1 MKFSVLDALREL
13 TRDSAADAQ
22 LAQALSHLGEHEVAL
37 TVGVG
42 ADAAH
47 AVIVIGANGIEFLGE
62 RADAESL
69 TRLTAN
75 GPAAAWEA
83 VLTGQRSWVASTNAA
98 LGSIR
103 IAGDPVVWAWL
114 TPILSHLFVPRG
126 TVPATATETAER
138 PKPLGAH
145 ADTTTVTGRYVEV
158 RGVQAYYETT
168 SAAGAVAEELPPVL
182 LLHTA
187 GRDGRQWHAV
197 MERLG
202 ATHRLYAPDLPGHGK
217 SWPQNPEPCLSDIE
231 DIADWLLEFM
241 TAVSHERFVVAGTSV
256 GGNLALLLPA
266 LSTRVLGSVAF
277 QGSDH
282 SPTISETALQL
293 MEHPRV
299 SLPFSSMDQALSLVG
314 ERAVPEARAIIEWSI
329 LTLSPPPQRGDLT
342 AYTRTDTRHL
352 MASIGCPVTLVHGDQ
367 DWLATREM
375 VEAAASRIVNAPD
388 VQVVTMPG
396 IGHYPHLE
404 DPDTAAALIEQ
415 MARSV
420 QPG

>member
-1 MKFSVLDALREL
+1 MISSVLVAFRE
-13 TRDSAADAQ
+13 RIRERAADAG
-22 LAQALSHLGEHEVAL
+22 LARALRDLESHEVAFVSG
-37 TVGVG
+37 TG
-42 ADAAH
+42 AGAAH
-47 AVIVIGANGIEFLGE
+47 GVIAIGAHGIEFLREHAG
-62 RADAESL
+62 AEPL
-69 TRLTAN
+69 PQLTAT
-75 GPAAAWEA
+75 GSEAAWEA
-83 VLTGQRSWVASTNAA
+83 LLAGERSWVASTNAA

-114 TPILSHLFVPRG
+114 TPILSRLFAPRATIAVPVG
-126 TVPATATETAER
+126 SIV
-138 PKPLGAH
+138 GAH
-145 ADTTTVTGRYVEV
+145 ADTSTVTGRYVEV
-158 RGVQAYYETT
+158 RGVQAYYEATVVANP
-168 SAAGAVAEELPPVL
+168 AADEVPPVL

-202 ATHRLYAPDLPGHGK
+202 ASHRLYAPDLPGHGK
-217 SWPQNPEPCLSDIE
+217 SWPQHPEPCLSDIE
-231 DIADWLLEFM
+231 EIARWLLEFM
-241 TAVSHERFVVAGTSV
+241 TAVGHERFVVAGTSV

-266 LSTRVLGSVAF
+266 LSSRVLGSVAF

-388 VQVVTMPG
+388 LQVVTMPG

-404 DPDTAAALIEQ
+404 APDTAAALIEQ